1 MRTTPVVLVTGVAPE
16 AMAAATIALQWDLP
30 DAVVVQHRIDVGRS
44 VLMRTVSDVSGV
56 VEDERIDLEHAC
68 VSCAIREDIVPTLV
82 RLAAAE
88 RWGAVVAQLPPG
100 AEAQQVCRVAARDPR
115 LRQVRIAGV
124 VCAADGDRLADDLLG
139 DELLCERGVHTAAD
153 DRRGV
158 AEVGAAEVEYADAV
172 AIAGTA
178 EAAELELI
186 RTLARPGA
194 LVSGSPGPTGG
205 GASARAR
212 DGAGGDGAGGGL
224 DARRLLAGIH
234 DHAAAEAWVAQV
246 RPGPLPAHVSGQVW
260 RLDLRSDRPFHPD
273 RLYAGI
279 AGLGSG
285 PRRSRGCFWLPTR
298 SGVACA
304 WDGAGG
310 QLSIG
315 VAEPWGPRRPFTRIV
330 VTGMD
335 DGRDDLAA
343 AFRRCLLD
351 DAELRRR
358 GAYWEAAG
366 DGFEA
371 WLGDIHSPL

>member
-30 DAVVVQHRIDVGRS
+30 DAVVVHHRIDVGRS
-44 VLMRTVSDVSGV
+44 VLARTVSDVTGV

-88 RWGAVVAQLPPG
+88 RWGAVVAQLPAG
-100 AEAQQVCRVAARDPR
+100 AEAQQVCRVAARDAR
-115 LRQVRIAGV
+115 LRHVRIAGV
-124 VCAADGDRLADDLLG
+124 VCAIDGDRLADDLLG
-139 DELLCERGVHTAAD
+139 DELLCERGVHTSAD

-158 AEVGAAEVEYADAV
+158 AEVGAAQVEYADAV
-172 AIAGTA
+172 TIAGTA
-178 EAAELELI
+178 GTAELELI

-194 LVSGSPGPTGG
+194 LVPGSAGE
-205 GASARAR
+205 A
-212 DGAGGDGAGGGL
+212 GAGDEAGRAGDGGVDAG
-224 DARRLLAGIH
+224 RLLAGLH

-246 RPGPLPAHVSGQVW
+246 RPGPLPAHAGGHVW

-279 AGLGSG
+279 ADLGGG

-315 VAEPWGPRRPFTRIV
+315 VAEPWGRRRPFTRIV

-335 DGRDDLAA
+335 DGRDELAA
-343 AFRRCLLD
+343 AFQRCLLD

-371 WLGDIHSPL
+371 WLGDIHSSL